1 MTSALLDRSLWPHLL
16 RFTGGY
22 WFVYLVVNC
31 ILWSLAGVDLFES
44 LPGKLVLVTSC
55 VIMALGVAVILKKAD
70 DQPVSYQ
77 ASLSLGLSIVAAILF
92 VIVDHINLLIY
103 LYPEAMT
110 LDPTYIGLSLIE
122 GVAIF
127 FGWCCLWMMFL
138 SGVRQ
143 QKTVEA
149 PMPSLQVSDLTGR
162 QREILDLLLQ
172 DKSNK
177 EIARELNISPLTVR
191 NHISVLFRQFGVK
204 RRKDLASVIAVQDS
218 VLSA

>member
-1 MTSALLDRSLWPHLL
+1 MTSAVLDRSLWLRLL
-16 RFTGGY
+16 RFAGGY
-22 WFVYLVVNC
+22 WFVYLVLNC

-44 LPGKLVLVTSC
+44 LPGKLALITAC
-55 VIMALGVAVILKKAD
+55 VIMALGIAVVLKKAD

-77 ASLSLGLSIVAAILF
+77 ASLSLGLSIVASILF
-92 VIVDHINLLIY
+92 VVVDHINLLIY
-103 LYPEAMT
+103 LYPETLT

-143 QKTVEA
+143 QKTVDA
-149 PMPSLQVSDLTGR
+149 SVPGLQVTDLTGR

-204 RRKDLASVIAVQDS
+204 RRKDLASVIAVQNS
-218 VLSA
+218 GLSA